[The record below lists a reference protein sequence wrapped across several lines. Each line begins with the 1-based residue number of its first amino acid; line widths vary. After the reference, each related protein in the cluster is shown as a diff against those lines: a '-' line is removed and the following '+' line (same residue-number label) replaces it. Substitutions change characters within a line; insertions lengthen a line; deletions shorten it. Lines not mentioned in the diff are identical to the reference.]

1 MFKPDF
7 KMAQHGPDT
16 TRKPFTRPQPLQRRS
31 QSFSPTPR
39 NRVQNPSQMKK
50 FTGERRCASLS
61 PSANNSKKC
70 IPQESA
76 SSPAT
81 LKVQPSVQSQ
91 DPNGEKDVV
100 LPQFVI
106 TKILRSIATKRREFL
121 KMRKQLIAQQNAYL
135 EMYAH
140 LRELEGRA
148 GTTTGDSIGDVRVLS
163 VTGWAAHDLLLLVRE
178 NEKPPPQSEVTGVF
192 GPQILQQLSAQLL
205 AIPEEVLSMGAEIMA
220 RRLELLN
227 LVRGKHR
234 TDRSTYLTN
243 LEWKS
248 KNTEFD
254 VETEKLHRL
263 VAGTAKNL
271 EAKVTYCLEVA
282 KIPWIDRETLIKK
295 IERLQRENAVAQ
307 SKLEDILTKRESEE
321 IKEGESEDNNSVK
334 LTELLDELQKE
345 RAAREA
351 LKEVVSAAESMLRV
365 ARARIATLE
374 RQLKESRGD
383 LENMRRKHKDLEQL
397 YRHRETSFDARS
409 KKLLEVSKTGEV
421 TIEALARQRDALEL
435 RVKELRDQAE
445 AAQREAEAREA
456 EQKSRFESLQAKE
469 KHKKA
474 ATVRVHELEARV
486 KELEEQ
492 LHALR
497 ERSSK
502 LVDLER
508 QRCAEYLPSK
518 ETEPTE
524 RETEIFKELQAT
536 RMALARAEE
545 EMRQSRADK
554 DSLLNSLARIAQEGP
569 ANKMAE
575 ELLERE
581 QKITKLQQ
589 IIEEQKE
596 NEKIMEQSMTQ
607 YENQLASLRL
617 ETKRLRNYDCYVKD
631 MPSQELHTE
640 LIDLSMQLESLNR
653 ERSALMSA
661 AASRALMLERNERSA
676 DLFGRV
682 LRARHDLAAA
692 LDGRSDAPSVDQST
706 IIETTRSLS
715 SLCATAAE
723 TWTALRSERQ
733 RVLRLESAVLAQGL
747 QLEREGRVRT
757 QLERRRAVLEREII
771 RTHNVITASEP
782 NVLFSN
788 ANVVHKMRDFLW
800 FRK

>member
-334 LTELLDELQKE
+334 LT
-345 RAAREA
+345 
-351 LKEVVSAAESMLRV
+351 
-365 ARARIATLE
+365 
-374 RQLKESRGD
+374 
-383 LENMRRKHKDLEQL
+383 

-456 EQKSRFESLQAKE
+456 EQKSRFESLQAKVAEQE